1 MLGVAVG
8 YPRFQILPAG
18 FPVPPLWAFG
28 LSCFLF
34 LRESP
39 RFAVSSAF
47 PPSIPTGGWLVQG
60 PGVGERGV
68 LQRAPV
74 SQASEPVSGVP
85 LALSRSTGLFLPS
98 PLTVFLAVTFPVSF
112 LKLPP
117 LLTMACNRPLEHSGQ
132 PTISLP

>member
-8 YPRFQILPAG
+8 YPRFQILPVA

-39 RFAVSSAF
+39 CFAVSSAF

-85 LALSRSTGLFLPS
+85 SGPVQELRPISPLSPNSLPGGNISSLFPQTPS
-98 PLTVFLAVTFPVSF
+98 PVDYGL
-112 LKLPP
+112 
-117 LLTMACNRPLEHSGQ
+117 
-132 PTISLP
+132 